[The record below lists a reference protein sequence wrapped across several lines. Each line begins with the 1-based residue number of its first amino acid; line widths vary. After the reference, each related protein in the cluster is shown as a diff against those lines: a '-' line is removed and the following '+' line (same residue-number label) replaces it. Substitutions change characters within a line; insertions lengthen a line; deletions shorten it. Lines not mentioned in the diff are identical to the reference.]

1 MERKKDWLLLCIH
14 HLVVDGVSWRI
25 LLEDIMDG
33 YRKGKAG
40 EEIHLPAKTTSFQEW
55 SRKQE
60 SYARSVRLEEEESY
74 WREIEEKICRGK
86 LEKAETGETGI
97 GTVKVEL
104 NPEVTENCCIRPEEH
119 TIRKSMICS

>member
-1 MERKKDWLLLCIH
+1 MERKRLAVAVHPSSGSGWCIMENP
-14 HLVVDGVSWRI
+14 
-25 LLEDIMDG
+25 LEDIMDG

-60 SYARSVRLEEEESY
+60 SYARSARLEEEESY

-104 NPEVTENCCIRPEEH
+104 DPEVTENCCIRPEEH

>member
-1 MERKKDWLLLCIH
+1 MERKRLAVAVHPSSGSGWCIMENPF
-14 HLVVDGVSWRI
+14 G
-25 LLEDIMDG
+25 G
-33 YRKGKAG
+33 YHGRLPEGKAG

-60 SYARSVRLEEEESY
+60 SYARSARLEEEESY

-104 NPEVTENCCIRPEEH
+104 HPEVTENCCIRPEEH